1 MIDIPRETSARSF
14 DVLRPMFVAIT
25 LSSARRIYLRS
36 DGDRPS
42 FALEPMVYDTVINVN
57 RTRHWP
63 CHERSSEKRVMLK
76 AAHTNNYC
84 ELPYEKQTFFQTTP
98 KTNESVC

>member
-1 MIDIPRETSARSF
+1 MELI
-14 DVLRPMFVAIT
+14 
-25 LSSARRIYLRS
+25 
-36 DGDRPS
+36 
-42 FALEPMVYDTVINVN
+42 VYGTVTNAN
-57 RTRHWP
+57 RTGHWP
-63 CHERSSEKRVMLK
+63 SHERHADKRVMLK